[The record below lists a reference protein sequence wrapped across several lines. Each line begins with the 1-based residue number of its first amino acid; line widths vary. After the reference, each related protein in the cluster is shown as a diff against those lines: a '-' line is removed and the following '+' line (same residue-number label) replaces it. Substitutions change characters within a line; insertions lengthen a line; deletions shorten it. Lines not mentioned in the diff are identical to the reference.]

1 MKNTKAVAGKYIIKT
16 VSHALDLIDQFQV
29 GNAELGINDLSQR
42 MNLTKNAVFRIV
54 ATLEEKK
61 YIKKSNST
69 GKYTL
74 GIKPM
79 ELGQVATR
87 LIDYVDYVHP
97 FLFDLKQQSNE
108 TCYFSIIKDG
118 YTYFLDGVESDSTV
132 RVKKQVGI
140 SRPLYCT
147 AAGRAL
153 LAFMDPQKQ
162 LDLLLRS
169 EKIGFTSRTITDL
182 SVLQSE
188 LKKVA
193 QLGYALDHQ
202 EYDSGV
208 MEVAAPVFDAH
219 GTIIGALSILG
230 PEMRLVGTRMNDE
243 LIPLLCQ
250 SASRLSN
257 TLGFIRI
264 EKINDRNNT
273 SYKQKQREC

>member
-1 MKNTKAVAGKYIIKT
+1 MKAVAGKYFIQT

-29 GNAELGINDLSQR
+29 GNAELGITDLSQR

-61 YIKKSNST
+61 YIKKNNST

-87 LIDYVDYVHP
+87 LIDYVDYARP
-97 FLFDLKQQSNE
+97 FLIDLKQQSHE

-118 YTYFLDGVESDSTV
+118 YTYFLDGVESDLTV
-132 RVKKQVGI
+132 RVKKQVGS

-147 AAGRAL
+147 AAGRAQ
-153 LAFMDPQKQ
+153 LAFMYPQKQ

-188 LKKVA
+188 LKNVA
-193 QLGYALDHQ
+193 QLGYAIDNQ

-208 MEVAAPVFDAH
+208 MEIAAPVFDSH

-230 PEMRLVGTRMNDE
+230 PEMRLVGTRMKDE

-257 TLGFIRI
+257 ILGFSRT
-264 EKINDRNNT
+264 ENKNDRNQS
-273 SYKQKQREC
+273 SYKKQREC